1 VSGAPAPTPPS
12 PFVLW
17 DVDGTLI
24 KGGAAGR
31 LAFADA
37 VAEVF
42 GIDVP
47 AELLPRMAGKTD
59 PQIAL
64 EILVELGVAAPE
76 ARLPGLEAALERA
89 LSARAPQLRAEGV
102 VLPGVR
108 AALAALDAAA
118 AIQTL
123 VTGNVAP
130 NARTKLAALGLIGEG
145 SRAAGPL
152 RLDIGA
158 YGSDDRNRDNLVP
171 VALARAR
178 AAGLAVAPVR
188 TWVVGDTPRDLACAR
203 SAGVRC
209 LLVAT
214 GGYPLVELQG
224 AGADAVLPDL
234 ADTRTVVRLL
244 TS

>member
-1 VSGAPAPTPPS
+1 MSGAPPVPS
-12 PFVLW
+12 PLVLW

-37 VAEVF
+37 VADVF
-42 GIDVP
+42 GVDVP

-64 EILVELGVAAPE
+64 ELLVRLGMAAPE
-76 ARLPGLEAALERA
+76 ASLPVLEAALERA
-89 LSARAPQLRAEGV
+89 LSARAPQLRAEGI

-108 AALAALDAAA
+108 AAIAALDRARVL
-118 AIQTL
+118 QTL

-130 NARTKLAALGLIGEG
+130 NARTKLAALGLVGEG
-145 SRAAGPL
+145 SAASGPL

-158 YGSDDRNRDNLVP
+158 YGSDDGDRDNLVP
-171 VALARAR
+171 IALARAR
-178 AAGLAVAPVR
+178 AAGLEVTAER

-203 SAGVRC
+203 SAGARC

-214 GGYPLVELQG
+214 GGYPLGQLQG
-224 AGADAVLPDL
+224 EGADAVFADL
-234 ADTRTVVRLL
+234 SDTEAVVGLL
-244 TS
+244 SS

>member
-1 VSGAPAPTPPS
+1 VTGPSPVPAPL
-12 PFVLW
+12 VLW

-37 VAEVF
+37 VADIF
-42 GIDVP
+42 GVEVP
-47 AELLPRMAGKTD
+47 AEALPKMAGKTD

-64 EILVELGVAAPE
+64 ELLVELGMAAPE
-76 ARLPGLEAALERA
+76 ASLPVLEAALERA
-89 LSARAPQLRAEGV
+89 LSARAPQLRAEGI

-108 AALAALDAAA
+108 AAIAALDRAGVL
-118 AIQTL
+118 QTL

-130 NARTKLAALGLIGEG
+130 NARTKLAALGLVGEG
-145 SRAAGPL
+145 SAASGPL

-158 YGSDDRNRDNLVP
+158 YGSDDRDRDNLVP
-171 VALARAR
+171 IALARAR
-178 AAGLAVAPVR
+178 AAGLQVAAER

-214 GGYPLVELQG
+214 GGYPLGRLQ
-224 AGADAVLPDL
+224 ATAADAVFADL
-234 ADTRTVVRLL
+234 SDTEAVVALL
-244 TS
+244 SS